1 MSLSKQI
8 ADKERT
14 KIKNRKN
21 KKKGKETHHLSGKKV
36 EVISQI
42 IYIYIYIY
50 ICQWSVSNGTF
61 TAYNKYR
68 VVVEVVSSKKFPLV
82 LELITKI
89 KINK

>member
-42 IYIYIYIY
+42 IYIYIFA
-50 ICQWSVSNGTF
+50 NGLCLM
-61 TAYNKYR
+61 ALLL
-68 VVVEVVSSKKFPLV
+68 P
-82 LELITKI
+82 ITSTGWWLRL
-89 KINK
+89 